1 MRERIRTRLREL
13 VMKAK
18 PVESSSKSSS
28 STLSSSSSATK
39 LGAAGAKKAEPRRLR
54 LLKIAPYL
62 DAHLLGIKEFD
73 KWNPVRTRA
82 QKMCMHVELA
92 YIFSPRFLFRFNF

>member
-18 PVESSSKSSS
+18 PVDSSSKSSS
-28 STLSSSSSATK
+28 SSGK
-39 LGAAGAKKAEPRRLR
+39 PGAAAAKKVEPRRLR

-62 DAHLLGIKEFD
+62 DAHLLGVKEFD
-73 KWNPVRTRA
+73 KWNPVRVNAARES
-82 QKMCMHVELA
+82 VSE
-92 YIFSPRFLFRFNF
+92 

>member
-18 PVESSSKSSS
+18 PVDPSSKSSS
-28 STLSSSSSATK
+28 SSSGK
-39 LGAAGAKKAEPRRLR
+39 PGAAAAKKVEPRRLR

-62 DAHLLGIKEFD
+62 DAHLLGVKEFD
-73 KWNPVRTRA
+73 KWNPVRLGD
-82 QKMCMHVELA
+82 CL
-92 YIFSPRFLFRFNF
+92 Y